1 MGVLTMEIEKMNKT
15 IIENQKEVERLTKQ
29 LEKAKEEKKTQK
41 EYERDLKIA
50 VENDCINCMRRDFEK
65 EGYTNACINLQ
76 LAKTRQDIIENVA
89 ESEIERQYL
98 DNNYERIF
106 NKVKRIYENDEKAKK
121 RYLELETQKQL
132 EEIQKQEEKKQE
144 HNSIIIAI
152 FAFIF
157 ILVMSIIAINNFWLF
172 MIICV
177 VGTIVFSIIN
187 AIVVSIK
194 KRK

>member
-50 VENDCINCMRRDFEK
+50 VENDCINCMKRDFEK

-106 NKVKRIYENDEKAKK
+106 NKIKRIYENDEKSKK
-121 RYLELETQKQL
+121 RYLKLETQKQL

-194 KRK
+194 K

>member
-1 MGVLTMEIEKMNKT
+1 MGVLTMEVEKMNKT

-50 VENDCINCMRRDFEK
+50 VENDCINCMKRDFEK

-106 NKVKRIYENDEKAKK
+106 NKIKRIYENDEKSKK
-121 RYLELETQKQL
+121 RYLKLETQKQL

-194 KRK
+194 K

>member
-50 VENDCINCMRRDFEK
+50 VENDCINCMKRDFEK

-106 NKVKRIYENDEKAKK
+106 NKIKRIYENDEKSKK
-121 RYLELETQKQL
+121 RYLKLETQKQF

-194 KRK
+194 K

>member
-50 VENDCINCMRRDFEK
+50 VENDCINCMKRDFEK

-121 RYLELETQKQL
+121 GYLELETQKQL

-194 KRK
+194 K

>member
-29 LEKAKEEKKTQK
+29 SEKAKEEKKTQK

-50 VENDCINCMRRDFEK
+50 VENDCINCMKRDFEK

-106 NKVKRIYENDEKAKK
+106 NKIKRIYENDEKSKK
-121 RYLELETQKQL
+121 RYLKLETQKQL

-194 KRK
+194 K